1 MTGNYGT
8 LSRPETTVLSARSMK
23 PMPICYFHTACVLRL
38 TGRSSGILYKS
49 FSSNYKN
56 RKNLST
62 TDHIK
67 FYLFCAFRHQLQNEL
82 AKVIPS
88 VDITECETTF
98 TLDQSALDQLIYDE
112 KELNRQKKLNQLLND
127 LPVRQKMVIQYRFIE
142 GLKYEEIAQLM
153 DMNYQSVHNLLQ
165 RALNK
170 IREEWQD
177 DKSLLL
183 TFFLIRRMQEGR

>member
-1 MTGNYGT
+1 M
-8 LSRPETTVLSARSMK
+8 L
-23 PMPICYFHTACVLRL
+23 
-38 TGRSSGILYKS
+38 SGI
-49 FSSNYKN
+49 N
-56 RKNLST
+56 
-62 TDHIK
+62 
-67 FYLFCAFRHQLQNEL
+67 C
-82 AKVIPS
+82 
-88 VDITECETTF
+88 
-98 TLDQSALDQLIYDE
+98 LDQSALDQLIYDE

>member
-23 PMPICYFHTACVLRL
+23 PMPIYGMRFT
-38 TGRSSGILYKS
+38 
-49 FSSNYKN
+49 SNREIVRDTLQELFIKLYKN

>member
-1 MTGNYGT
+1 M
-8 LSRPETTVLSARSMK
+8 LSARSMK

-49 FSSNYKN
+49 FSSNSIKTVKISQL
-56 RKNLST
+56 RHTILS
-62 TDHIK
+62 
-67 FYLFCAFRHQLQNEL
+67 FLCFRHQLQNEL

-112 KELNRQKKLNQLLND
+112 KELNRQKKLQPASERPACTSENGH
-127 LPVRQKMVIQYRFIE
+127 QYRFIE